1 MADPIRTD
9 SPHDEAEELLPWYAT
24 GQLDAVDVATVER
37 HLSSCASCRRQL
49 AIERRL
55 ADEFQGL
62 DPQIDSGWALLRA
75 RIDAQPQRRFDP
87 ARSLRDLWAILTR
100 PAVATLVT
108 AQLAF
113 VVLAGATLLSLSR
126 PDYRALGS
134 GQAPAAA
141 NILVMFRA
149 DATEADI
156 RQALRQSGASL
167 VGGPTSA
174 NAYLLHVAPDRRGAA
189 LTTLQSDDDVQLAQP
204 IDGPPA

>member
-24 GQLDAVDVATVER
+24 GQLDAADVAVVER

-49 AIERRL
+49 AVERRL

-75 RIDAQPQRRFDP
+75 RLDAPTKQRFDLT
-87 ARSLRDLWAILTR
+87 RSIRDLWTILTR
-100 PAVATLVT
+100 PAVAALVT

-134 GQAPAAA
+134 NQAPAAA
-141 NILVMFRA
+141 NIIVMFNA
-149 DATEADI
+149 DATEEDI
-156 RQALRQSGASL
+156 RHALRESHASL
-167 VGGPTSA
+167 VGGPTSS
-174 NAYLLHVAPDRRGAA
+174 NAYLLHVASDQRDAA
-189 LTTLQSDDDVQLAQP
+189 LAALQSDDDVQLAQP
-204 IDGPPA
+204 IDGPSV

>member
-134 GQAPAAA
+134 GQAPLAA

-167 VGGPTSA
+167 VGGPSSA

>member
-134 GQAPAAA
+134 GQAPVAA